1 MEAVMEVIHERC
13 AGLDVHARRVMAC
26 ARIVTEGRASRE
38 VRTFGTSTADLRE
51 LASWLEEKGCTHVAM
66 ESTGVYWKPVWH
78 VLEGRFELVLANAM
92 QVRNMPG
99 RKSDVN
105 DATWIAELLAHGL
118 IRPSFVPPAP
128 VQQLRDLTRTRK
140 QLVREIARHTL
151 RVQKVLED
159 ANVKLTTVASNVVG
173 VSGRAV
179 LCAIVDGESNPER
192 LADLTQGR
200 LKASREQIVEALRGT
215 LTEHHRF
222 MIKLHLE
229 QIEQLERAVRDVEAR
244 AGAGPFR
251 AAIELL
257 STIPG
262 VSETTATVIV
272 AEIGDDMT
280 RFPSAGHLVSWAG
293 LCPRLDES
301 AGKRLSNRTRR
312 GAPWLKTVLVQ
323 AAWAASNKRNSY
335 FRARFLRLKAR
346 RGPKKAVVAVASSML
361 VAAYHMLKTGA
372 VYQDLGAD
380 HFDRLDRHKATDRL
394 VRRLTA
400 LGYRV
405 RLEPAA

>member
-1 MEAVMEVIHERC
+1 MELVHARC
-13 AGLDVHARRVMAC
+13 AGLDVHARMISACIRVVSGQGV
-26 ARIVTEGRASRE
+26 RRE
-38 VRTFGTSTADLRE
+38 VRSFGTSTVELQKMADW
-51 LASWLEEKGCTHVAM
+51 LASEGCTHVAM

-105 DATWIAELLAHGL
+105 DATWLAELLAHGL

-128 VQQLRDLTRTRK
+128 IQELRDLTRTRK

-151 RVQKVLED
+151 RIQKTLED
-159 ANVKLTTVASNVVG
+159 ANIKLKSVASDILG
-173 VSGRAV
+173 RSGRAV
-179 LCAIVDGESNPER
+179 LRAMVAGESDPDR
-192 LADLTQGR
+192 LAELTKGR
-200 LKASREQIVEALRGT
+200 LRASREAIIEALRGSV
-215 LTEHHRF
+215 TEHHRF

-229 QIEQLERAVRDVEAR
+229 QIEQLEAAVREVEAR
-244 AGAGPFR
+244 AGQAPFR

-257 STIPG
+257 TTIPG

-280 RFPSAGHLVSWAG
+280 RFPSAGHLLSWAG
-293 LCPRLDES
+293 LCSRLDES
-301 AGKRLSNRTRR
+301 AGKRHSNRLRQ

-323 AAWAASNKRNSY
+323 AAWGASRKRDSY
-335 FRARFLRLKAR
+335 LRARFLRLKLR
-346 RGPKKAVVAVASSML
+346 RGPKKAVVAIAASML
-361 VAAYHMLKTGA
+361 VAAYHMLKSGV
-372 VYQDLGAD
+372 VYEDLGGD
-380 HFDRLDRHKATDRL
+380 YFDRLNHQKATDRL
-394 VRRLTA
+394 VRQLTA

-405 RLEPAA
+405 QLEPAA

>member
-1 MEAVMEVIHERC
+1 
-13 AGLDVHARRVMAC
+13 
-26 ARIVTEGRASRE
+26 
-38 VRTFGTSTADLRE
+38 
-51 LASWLEEKGCTHVAM
+51 M